1 MKTFLKKL
9 INKLGFTVIKTNN
22 YLEMLEVPSFTKLWN
37 KLDNS
42 KKSFI
47 APYLDLSKS
56 QYAQDLFV
64 ISQMVEKQIPNY
76 FIEFGATDGVQWSN
90 SFLLEKYFNW
100 TGILCEPAKVY
111 HKSLAGNRTCHIN
124 QMCVYSE
131 TGLNVEFCE
140 TQNPNEFFNISSPE
154 LSTIKKYL
162 NSNDWAKKIRQSNS
176 IHYKV
181 ETISLIDLLKFYN
194 APKKIGYLSMDTEGS
209 ELDILLNFNFKE
221 YKISIIS
228 IEHNFNVAIRD
239 QINSLLTKNGYK
251 RVFDN
256 IFGADDIYTLTD

>member
-1 MKTFLKKL
+1 MKKFLQKL
-9 INKLGFTVIKTNN
+9 INKIGFTIIQTNS
-22 YLEMLEVPSFTKLWN
+22 YLEMLEVPSFSKLWN

-42 KKSFI
+42 QKSFI

-64 ISQMVEKQIPNY
+64 ISQLVEKQIPNY

-90 SFLLEKYFNW
+90 SYLLEKYFNW
-100 TGILCEPAKVY
+100 TGILCEPAKVF
-111 HKSLAGNRTCHIN
+111 HKSLAENRICHIN

-131 TGLNVEFCE
+131 TGLNIEFCE
-140 TQNPNEFFNISSPE
+140 TQNPNELFNISSPE

-162 NSNDWAKKIRQSNS
+162 NSNDWAKNIRQSNS
-176 IHYKV
+176 IQYNV
-181 ETISLIDLLKFYN
+181 QTISLNDLLKYYN
-194 APKKIGYLSMDTEGS
+194 APKNIGYLSMDTEGS
-209 ELDILLNFNFKE
+209 ELDILLKFNFNE

-228 IEHNFNVAIRD
+228 IEHNSNFSIRN
-239 QINSLLTKNGYK
+239 QIYALLTKNGYK

-256 IFGADDIYTLTD
+256 IFGADDIYML